1 MEKILQAHSV
11 LLGNRLQNSLESL
24 RIIHSKVCQD
34 FAVET
39 NVLLGQLTHKLRISH
54 TVLACG
60 GVNSLYPKSAEVALL
75 CFTIT
80 VCIGETFL
88 IGVLCNRPNIL
99 PGKEVTASLLENLL
113 AACS

>member
-1 MEKILQAHSV
+1 MEKILQAHPV
-11 LLGNRLQNSLESL
+11 LLGNRLQNSFESL

-39 NVLLGQLTHKLRISH
+39 DILLGQLTHELRISY
-54 TVLACG
+54 TVLTCG
-60 GVNSLYPKSAEVALL
+60 GIDSLDPKSAEVALL

-88 IGVLCNRPNIL
+88 IGVLCNRPNVL
-99 PGKEVTASLLENLL
+99 P
-113 AACS
+113 